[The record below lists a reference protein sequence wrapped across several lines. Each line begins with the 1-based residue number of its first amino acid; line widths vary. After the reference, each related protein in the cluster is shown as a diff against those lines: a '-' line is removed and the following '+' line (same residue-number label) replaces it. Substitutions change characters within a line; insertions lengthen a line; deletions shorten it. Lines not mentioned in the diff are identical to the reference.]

1 MDIELL
7 RHGLLLSAVV
17 NYVILTIW
25 FLAFVWF
32 HDAILRLHGRWFRL
46 TPERFDAISYAG
58 MAIYKIGVLLF
69 NLVPWLVLTLLLPA
83 AA

>member
-7 RHGLLLSAVV
+7 RHVLLLSAVV

-32 HDAILRLHGRWFRL
+32 HDAILQLHGRWFRL
-46 TPERFDAISYAG
+46 TPERFDAVSYAG

-69 NLVPWLVLTLLLPA
+69 NLVPWLVLTFLLPA
-83 AA
+83 GA